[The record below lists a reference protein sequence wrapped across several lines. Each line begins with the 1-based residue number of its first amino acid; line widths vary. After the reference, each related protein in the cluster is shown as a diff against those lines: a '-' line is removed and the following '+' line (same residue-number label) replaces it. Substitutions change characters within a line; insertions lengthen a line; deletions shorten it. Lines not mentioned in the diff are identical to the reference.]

1 VTDNNDWQPPSGAP
15 VPPSGQFPAQGFP
28 PPAAPGQQPAAPGY
42 AGAGPQ
48 GGQQPGWT
56 PPPKPGLIPLRPL
69 GFGTLLGASFQVIR
83 RNPRPTFGISLLLNG
98 IVTLLFVAVI
108 GGVIAFAFGRVNSA
122 NQDTTDEILAG
133 SIGAV
138 VVASLVPL
146 ALSVLVGAILQGII
160 ALEVSRATIGEKLT
174 VRGLWQLAKGRIGA
188 LVGWSAI
195 ATVAV
200 VVVIVVLSFVIG
212 LIIAFGGTAGLVIGI
227 LLGIVVGLG
236 AAVLWFW
243 LTTKLSLIP
252 SVLLLERLPLREAIR
267 RSWSLTNG
275 YFWRTLGTQLLVSVI
290 VQVAAQVVT
299 TPVSLLL
306 GIAGALVNP
315 NADDG
320 AGIAILVGTYIL
332 TGIISLVFSALAT
345 VTSAAVNALI
355 YIDIRM
361 RKEGLD
367 LDLARFVEARQVG
380 DSGVGNPYL
389 PATEA
394 ASARPVPA
402 NDSPWA

>member
-1 VTDNNDWQPPSGAP
+1 MFETQGKRRSHVTDNNDWQPPSGVP
-15 VPPSGQFPAQGFP
+15 VPPEAPQYAASPFP
-28 PPAAPGQQPAAPGY
+28 PST
-42 AGAGPQ
+42 

-83 RNPRPTFGISLLLNG
+83 RNPRATFGISLLLNG
-98 IVTLLFVAVI
+98 GVTLLFVAVI
-108 GGVIAFAFGRVNSA
+108 GGVVAFAFGRVNSA
-122 NQDTTDEILAG
+122 THDSADEILAG

-160 ALEVSRATIGEKLT
+160 ALEVSRGTIGEKLT
-174 VRGLWQLAKGRIGA
+174 VRGLWRLAKGRIGA

-200 VVVIVVLSFVIG
+200 VIVIVVFSVVIG
-212 LIIAFGGTAGLVIGI
+212 LIIALGGAAGLVIGI
-227 LLGIVVGLG
+227 LLGIAVGLAS
-236 AAVLWFW
+236 AALWFW

-252 SVLLLERLPLREAIR
+252 SVLLLERASLREAIR

-275 YFWRTLGTQLLVSVI
+275 YFWRTLGTQLLVSVV

-306 GIAGALVNP
+306 GIGGALLNP
-315 NADDG
+315 NSDDG
-320 AGIAILVGTYIL
+320 AAIALLVGTYIL
-332 TGIISLVFSALAT
+332 TGIISLVFSSLAT

-380 DSGVGNPYL
+380 DVGVGNPYL
-389 PATEA
+389 PAA
-394 ASARPVPA
+394 ATSDGTTYPA
-402 NDSPWA
+402 PPNDSPWA